1 MSGPEI
7 KGRSQLQHLICRQL
21 LKYSENG
28 SQPLGIQLREQNVC
42 FEIPSY
48 ATKIFFLLKFEHKET
63 KNKMCDKFLF
73 QGRKTLSILVA
84 AMRTKI
90 NICRTG
96 VMTKLLLLDRFL
108 NHLAHHLHQES
119 DKLKKR
125 GVQMRKLRR
134 KTIFPPSSTYN
145 PPPENFYLCRI

>member
-1 MSGPEI
+1 MEANHLEYNEANKMSV
-7 KGRSQLQHLICRQL
+7 
-21 LKYSENG
+21 LKSHHM
-28 SQPLGIQLREQNVC
+28 PLK
-42 FEIPSY
+42 S
-48 ATKIFFLLKFEHKET
+48 FFLLKFEHKAT

-119 DKLKKR
+119 DKLKKTWCANE
-125 GVQMRKLRR
+125 KAKKENNLS
-134 KTIFPPSSTYN
+134 PSPRYN
-145 PPPENFYLCRI
+145 PPPENFYLCKI